1 MSTNTPKDRM
11 SDWTLAKRG
20 QNPPV
25 SQIVNRPPPPPPFP
39 KPKTDSSAGAAST
52 APTSS
57 QTKR

>member
-11 SDWTLAKRG
+11 SDWALAKRG

-39 KPKTDSSAGAAST
+39 KPKTDPSSAGAA
-52 APTSS
+52 AQTSS